1 MQRAGVYNKPSPP
14 LHKKTKLHFISS
26 RPLKYIDMAES
37 NTQVPTCSIEEFL
50 DTSFDYIICGGGT
63 AGCTIAARLSENPN
77 VTIGVIEA
85 GKSRLGDPVVDVPG
99 MFSQQFQNPDYDWCL
114 YSEPQV
120 RPFPSSETAAFA
132 DYC

>member
-1 MQRAGVYNKPSPP
+1 
-14 LHKKTKLHFISS
+14 
-26 RPLKYIDMAES
+26 MAEGNS
-37 NTQVPTCSIEEFL
+37 RVPTCSIEEFL
-50 DTSFDYIICGGGT
+50 GTSFDYIICGGGT

-77 VTIGVIEA
+77 YTIGLIEA

-99 MFSQQFQNPDYDWCL
+99 RFVEQFRNPDYDWCI

-120 RPFPSSETAAFA
+120 SPTPISEEKAFA